1 MNHGGDDESESE
13 ELNNYDDL
21 GGGRVLGVSG
31 CGHLAERRG
40 TKSASPG
47 W

>member
-1 MNHGGDDESESE
+1 VKEYRGDDESESE

-21 GGGRVLGVSG
+21 GSGRVLDISG
-31 CGHLAERRG
+31 CGYLAERQG

-47 W
+47 